1 MSALVL
7 VLALVVDR
15 ALVFVLSGVAEPCIS
30 SSEPSNGAIV
40 SNPNPVSI
48 PVSNP
53 VSNRVS
59 VPDLL
64 VVLKPVVNGAVA
76 DDEKTADADAAG
88 NDDAGDVVVVC
99 DDAAVTAAVA
109 VAGGDSTSTTS
120 LSV

>member
-1 MSALVL
+1 MPALVL

-15 ALVFVLSGVAEPCIS
+15 ALVFVLSGVAEPCIF
-30 SSEPSNGAIV
+30 SSEPSKRAVV
-40 SNPNPVSI
+40 SNRNPVSI
-48 PVSNP
+48 PNP

-59 VPDLL
+59 IPDLL
-64 VVLKPVVNGAVA
+64 VVPKPLVNGAVA
-76 DDEKTADADAAG
+76 DDEKTA
-88 NDDAGDVVVVC
+88 DAGDVVVVC